1 MLLEIEVCLSVFL
14 NMLISVTTERI
25 EAQFSLKDNKLA
37 HEQGLQY
44 THHLLINE
52 NMMFVDQGQ
61 IKRNPIKPLC
71 ETGQAAETHRCVFY
85 KH

>member
-44 THHLLINE
+44 THFI
-52 NMMFVDQGQ
+52 
-61 IKRNPIKPLC
+61 
-71 ETGQAAETHRCVFY
+71 Y
-85 KH
+85 